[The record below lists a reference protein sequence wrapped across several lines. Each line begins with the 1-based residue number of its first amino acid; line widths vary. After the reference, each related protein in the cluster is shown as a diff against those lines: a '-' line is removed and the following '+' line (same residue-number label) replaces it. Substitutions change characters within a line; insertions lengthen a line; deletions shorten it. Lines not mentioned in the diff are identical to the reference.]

1 MQSLK
6 QWLKVILAAAFV
18 GTVVRF
24 VFFILLAPKDLVQI
38 SATTPY
44 LEIFKAFFLGFR
56 FDLSAIC
63 YLTLVFWLISFVIP
77 KRWSLNV
84 WKFVLTL
91 WSFLLIVDIGYFS
104 FYNDRINVLVFGF
117 FEDDTWALIKTFWKN
132 YPVVGILTATF
143 VFGFFFHK
151 VIQKCFPIQPQFPNR
166 ISFFNVRLIIFI
178 LLFIGARG
186 TFALFPLGDHDTVI
200 SSRPFLNTLSF
211 GTAHAFSRAIKLK
224 REQMSTGES
233 AWNANLKLYGYL
245 NQEDKAFEDF
255 FQKKIPAGE
264 NRYDLMKFTSKL
276 NLKTN
281 SLPHV
286 VLVVMESWGYYG
298 IQFQTPEFDL
308 VGDMKKHFSEDL
320 LNVHFL
326 SSTGA
331 TTGSLSCLLAGVP
344 QRPISAFL
352 TENEYLSTKFSTS
365 PAVTY
370 KKMGYQTH
378 FIYGGNPGWR
388 DMNKFALAQGF
399 DSVEGELDV
408 EKKLTENNLPTAGR
422 HDWGVY
428 DEDVFKYIELV
439 LKEAKTPQLMVVMTT
454 TNHPPYELPKSAK
467 DHHLDVNLF
476 TEKNLLIDPALAK
489 SRFTTF
495 RYSSDAL
502 SDFLDVTKKD
512 PSLNSKTIVAATADH
527 TFWIKNFTNAET
539 FMRSAVP
546 FYLYIPEDLKKQLSA
561 TQIQNF
567 KEAFGSHQDIWPT
580 LYELS
585 LPQASY
591 ETFGRSLF
599 DDAAQ
604 SFALTNGQALYTK
617 NRAIFVSTESQFS
630 SLQAMTVPYNY
641 APTEATQPSDILLAQ
656 KYRALMGS
664 LDSYLH
670 HSKIKP

>member
-6 QWLKVILAAAFV
+6 QWLKVIFAAAFV
-18 GTVVRF
+18 GTAVRF
-24 VFFILLAPKDLVQI
+24 VFFILLAPKDLLQI
-38 SATTPY
+38 SASTPY

-63 YLTLVFWLISFVIP
+63 YLTLIFWLISFFVP
-77 KRWSLNV
+77 KRWSLNI
-84 WKFVLTL
+84 WKAVFTI
-91 WSFLLIVDIGYFS
+91 WGFFLIIDIGYFS

-132 YPVVGILTATF
+132 YPVVGILSITSAL
-143 VFGFFFHK
+143 GFFFHK
-151 VIQKCFPIQPQFPNR
+151 VIQKYFPTQPQFPNR
-166 ISFFNVRLIIFI
+166 ISFFNTRFIIFI

-224 REQMSTGES
+224 REQMATGES
-233 AWNANLKLYGYL
+233 AWNANLKEFGYL
-245 NQEDKAFEDF
+245 NQEDQAFEDF
-255 FQKKIPAGE
+255 FQKKMAAGQT
-264 NRYDLMKFTSKL
+264 RYDLMKITSKL

-281 SLPHV
+281 SKPHV
-286 VLVVMESWGYYG
+286 VLIVMESWGYYG
-298 IQFQTPEFDL
+298 LQFQSAEFDL
-308 VGDMKKHFSEDL
+308 IGDMKKHFSEDL
-320 LNVHFL
+320 LNVNFQ

-331 TTGSLSCLLAGVP
+331 TTGSLSCLLAGIP

-352 TENEYLSTKFSTS
+352 TENEYLGTKLSTS
-365 PAVTY
+365 PAVIY

-399 DSVEGELDV
+399 DTVEGELDI
-408 EKKLTENNLPTAGR
+408 EKKITENNLPTAGR

-428 DEDVFKYIELV
+428 DEDVFKYIELT
-439 LKEAKTPQLMVVMTT
+439 LKTATTPQLMVVMTT
-454 TNHPPYELPKSAK
+454 TNHPPYELPKTAL
-467 DHHLDVNLF
+467 DHHLDINF
-476 TEKNLLIDPALAK
+476 FPEKNLLIDPALAR

-502 SDFLDVTKKD
+502 SDFLNATKKD
-512 PSLNSKTIVAATADH
+512 SDLNSKTIVAATADH
-527 TFWIKNFTNAET
+527 TFWVKNFSNTET

-546 FYLYIPEDLKKQLSA
+546 FYVYVPDELKKQLSA
-561 TQIQNF
+561 EQIKNF
-567 KEAFGSHQDIWPT
+567 KNSFGSHQDIWPT

-585 LPQASY
+585 LPQSTY

-599 DDAAQ
+599 DEATQ
-604 SFALTNGQALYTK
+604 SFAFTNGHALFTK
-617 NRAIFVSTESQFS
+617 NRAVFVNTQTQYS
-630 SLQAMTVPYNY
+630 SFEATPVPYNY
-641 APTEATQPSDILLAQ
+641 APTETTLPGDVLLAQ